1 MSNFKLTFTFSKD
14 FIEFKLDKFDCSASM
29 D

>member
-1 MSNFKLTFTFSKD
+1 MSNFKLTFAFSKD
-14 FIEFKLDKFDCSASM
+14 FIEFELDKVDCIASM